1 MVVSVDLPAFEC
13 ADGSSPQQSEAK
25 LLLRM
30 AVETGFHR
38 PMDRTGW
45 ELVDRLVLTF
55 PRMAS

>member
-1 MVVSVDLPAFEC
+1 MV
-13 ADGSSPQQSEAK
+13 SPVQSLLNVTLSKQQEAK

-30 AVETGFHR
+30 AVETGSHR

-55 PRMAS
+55 PRMAR